1 MVHNQ
6 SLYHI
11 KFIGILSPITLL
23 EKQKYN
29 LAGLG
34 LQICLILKENREV
47 CDSQQLFGG
56 SNSTEAGVNRQTMAA
71 FIINTN

>member
-1 MVHNQ
+1 MLHNQ

-11 KFIGILSPITLL
+11 KFIGILSLITLL

-34 LQICLILKENREV
+34 LQIYLILKEREQRSV
-47 CDSQQLFGG
+47 
-56 SNSTEAGVNRQTMAA
+56 
-71 FIINTN
+71 